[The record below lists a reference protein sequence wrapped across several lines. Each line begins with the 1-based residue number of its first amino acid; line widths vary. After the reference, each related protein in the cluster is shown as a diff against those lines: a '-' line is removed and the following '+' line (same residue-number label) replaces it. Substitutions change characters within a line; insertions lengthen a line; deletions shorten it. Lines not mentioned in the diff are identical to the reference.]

1 MTRVIVFS
9 TCANRREARE
19 IGRELLKR
27 RLAAC
32 VNVLPISSFYWWR
45 GKVRSGSECLL
56 IIKTRAQ
63 VFRKLQAR
71 ISELSSYE
79 VPEIV
84 SVKISNGL
92 PSYLKWIDKETHTRV
107 LETN

>member
-1 MTRVIVFS
+1 MAHIIVFS
-9 TCANRREARE
+9 TCANRTEAAE
-19 IGRELLKR
+19 IGREVLKR

-32 VNVLPISSFYWWR
+32 VNVLPVSSFYWWK

-56 IIKTRAQ
+56 MIKTRGE
-63 VFRKLQAR
+63 VYEKLQAQ

-84 SVKISNGL
+84 SVKISRGL
-92 PSYLKWIDKETHTRV
+92 PSYLNWIDKETHTA
-107 LETN
+107 